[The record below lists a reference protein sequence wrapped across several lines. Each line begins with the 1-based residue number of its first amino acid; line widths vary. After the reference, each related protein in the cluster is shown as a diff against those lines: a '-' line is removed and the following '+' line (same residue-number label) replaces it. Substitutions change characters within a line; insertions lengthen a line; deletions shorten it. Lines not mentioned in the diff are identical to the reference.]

1 MGRGRYPAR
10 LKVAPPPPELAA
22 RYFLAWR
29 SSELYARPEAFPHL
43 SSAALFG
50 DERPLELDIGC
61 ATGDLVLALA
71 RQRPDAN
78 YLGLDI
84 VAKPLWRAVERA
96 AAEDRANVRF
106 LHADARLAYAKIPDS
121 ALRAAYVHF
130 PAPLLA
136 SRQRNQ
142 LLISPAML
150 AAMERCLVPGGLLSV
165 MTDQEPLYA
174 ELLRLLPGAPGL
186 RMAAPEEW
194 SVEMSELLKSHYH
207 KRWEARGRQIWR
219 AELRRLHGGAPLG

>member
-10 LKVAPPPPELAA
+10 LRVAPPPPELAA

-29 SSELYARPEAFPHL
+29 SGELYARPEAFPPVT
-43 SSAALFG
+43 SAALFG
-50 DERPLELDIGC
+50 DARPLELDIGC
-61 ATGDLVLALA
+61 ATGDLLLALA
-71 RQRPDAN
+71 RARPEAN

-96 AAEDRANVRF
+96 AAEERPNVKF
-106 LHADARLAYAKIPDS
+106 LHADARLVYAQIPDN

-136 SRQRNQ
+136 NRQRNQ
-142 LLISPAML
+142 LLIAPAML
-150 AAMERCLVPGGLLSV
+150 DAMQRCLVPGGVLSV
-165 MTDQEPLYA
+165 LTDQEPLYA
-174 ELLRLLPGAPGL
+174 ELLRILPGAPGL
-186 RMAAPEEW
+186 RLAPPDQW
-194 SVEMSELLKSHYH
+194 SVAIGELLKSHYH

-219 AELRRLHGGAPLG
+219 AELVRAGPLSRA